1 MNRSLYMRKPI
12 SRAATS
18 AVCAAALLALAGV
31 AAAAELKPYAGRSF
45 ELRDV
50 HGLVYYTPKGDSMEV
65 VATLDAEGH
74 PFRVVSSL
82 KDGQSTILSVPGAP
96 GEEAATLEI
105 RRAGDAVLVIDHTL
119 QHRAEVTLPNGRRAD

>member
-1 MNRSLYMRKPI
+1 MTCGKSI

-18 AVCAAALLALAGV
+18 AACAAALLVLAGV
-31 AAAAELKPYAGRSF
+31 AAAAELRPYAGRSF

-50 HGLVYYTPKGDSMEV
+50 HGLVYYTPRGDSLEV
-65 VATLDAEGH
+65 VVTLDAEGH

-82 KDGQSTILSVPGAP
+82 KDGESTILSVPGA
-96 GEEAATLEI
+96 AARRPPPLI
-105 RRAGDAVLVIDHTL
+105 RRAGDTVVVIDHTL